1 MAAEAVASL
10 GSVDEAQRHLAE
22 DCGMD
27 AGRETE
33 RRIALEAGERTRR
46 KAAAGELEAQ
56 PHPRWTPPDG
66 ARPVTPTLLIEV
78 DGKAGSTYRC
88 RITNT
93 STGDYV
99 YTNEAQVS
107 SIEVLA
113 AEETMMSDKEHSHYH
128 LLFSGGTGPYL
139 VELRRYTSWWVDSD
153 RAVHSQWLITDADPK
168 NADEAAKY
176 ITNWQGM

>member
-1 MAAEAVASL
+1 
-10 GSVDEAQRHLAE
+10 
-22 DCGMD
+22 MD
-27 AGRETE
+27 YERADYYSGLKYEWEVKSPGTGGWIAAGRGST
-33 RRIALEAGERTRR
+33 IEA
-46 KAAAGELEAQ
+46 
-56 PHPRWTPPDG
+56 
-66 ARPVTPTLLIEV
+66 

-107 SIEVLA
+107 SIEVLTA
-113 AEETMMSDKEHSHYH
+113 KETMMSDKEHSHYH

-168 NADEAAKY
+168 SCDFWNLEPGGLDKDLAGEY
-176 ITNWQGM
+176 IETMYYYVITDYATGECVSNRPW